1 MIVRLGLLRG
11 KFVLCDGGLAAMTMN
26 DKLDILLTRMRELE
40 GEIKREI
47 QCKEGEFLYKVRKQ
61 KVCFTEEA
69 RAQHRKLAKKLHRTV
84 LDSKPLVL
92 LTAPIVW
99 MCLLP
104 FVLLDVATL
113 IFQAICFPIY
123 GIPRVRRRDYILIDR
138 HQLSYLNGIEKIN
151 CIYCSYANGLLAYIT
166 EIAAR
171 TEQYWC
177 PIKHALK
184 INSMHSRYGHFF
196 DYGDAE
202 DYRKRIEKLRRSFHD
217 LEPQPDQTPDVR

>member
-1 MIVRLGLLRG
+1 MQG
-11 KFVLCDGGLAAMTMN
+11 
-26 DKLDILLTRMRELE
+26 
-40 GEIKREI
+40 
-47 QCKEGEFLYKVRKQ
+47 GEFLYKVRKQ

-138 HQLSYLNGIEKIN
+138 HQLSYLNVIEKIN

-217 LEPQPDQTPDVR
+217 LEPQPDQTPMFGNTWKG